1 MLYRNYKPTE
11 TSIKANLSKEGETIE
26 SKVRRILTNKEPIK
40 DGAPIIYTD
49 RKDGV
54 LPQYDIRTDRFDI
67 AVDTMDKGSKAKIA
81 RREQTIAERAK
92 EGMEKEKANEKQ
104 VGGPES
110 TYTLS

>member
-1 MLYRNYKPTE
+1 MCSSDLFPSHDK
-11 TSIKANLSKEGETIE
+11 KA
-26 SKVRRILTNKEPIK
+26 
-40 DGAPIIYTD
+40 
-49 RKDGV
+49 GV

-110 TYTLS
+110 TQATPGGSGS